1 MAEDKNKVVG
11 RAEDKKEVIGRAEG
25 IVSIILAV
33 AAFVLGLLAQ

>member
-11 RAEDKKEVIGRAEG
+11 RTEG